1 MDANQYKECHRQQ
14 QSDGTKVNGIYIC
27 VCIYTG
33 TLHEHACMHA
43 PTYLHVHYLYVQ
55 MCFFTAGDVLEWA
68 VVVVLMTWCW
78 RWVKVLP
85 TSDVVAVDVVV
96 MT

>member
-1 MDANQYKECHRQQ
+1 
-14 QSDGTKVNGIYIC
+14 
-27 VCIYTG
+27 
-33 TLHEHACMHA
+33 
-43 PTYLHVHYLYVQ
+43 
-55 MCFFTAGDVLEWA
+55 MCFFTAGDVLEWV

-96 MT
+96 MMTWWRW